1 MAKVAE
7 KNYSDAQE
15 AILASFTVIDNAKAL
30 ELAAQ
35 FGKDVKS
42 IRAKAVRMG
51 LYKRQEKVTKA
62 GTKVEAKDAI
72 VSEIASIAGIALAT
86 LDGLDKAPKAALQ
99 AIRAALA
106 A

>member
-7 KNYSDAQE
+7 KNYSEAQE
-15 AILASFTVIDNAKAL
+15 TVMASFSVIDNATAL

-42 IRAKAVRMG
+42 VRAKAVRMG
-51 LYKRQEKVTKA
+51 LYKRQEKVTKTGA
-62 GTKVEAKDAI
+62 KVEAKEMI
-72 VSEIASIAGIALAT
+72 VAEIAAISGIAIAT

-99 AIRAALA
+99 AIRQALVA
-106 A
+106 